1 MKIHDIE
8 IAIKNDAKF
17 LCFKARSTNLLRDER
32 RKKPEGAAK
41 AMHHNSVVLGLIRR
55 LFPASQTVGI
65 FAMDDLDM
73 MPLRDQRACQR
84 PHKNAI
90 TAEMVRRIKRG
101 DHAKAHE
108 LSRHVRLIGGYQ
120 PSHHGLCW

>member
-8 IAIKNDAKF
+8 IAIKNGGKF

-55 LFPASQTVGI
+55 LFPAFQAVGV
-65 FAMDDLDM
+65 FAMDDIDM
-73 MPLRDQRACQR
+73 L
-84 PHKNAI
+84 
-90 TAEMVRRIKRG
+90 EMLPP
-101 DHAKAHE
+101 A
-108 LSRHVRLIGGYQ
+108 
-120 PSHHGLCW
+120 